1 MGKAASGNAA
11 SGNAGHAPLKP
22 RPYMVLLLLAERPRH
37 GYDLLA
43 AIEERSDGAMKMNAG
58 SFYRLIHGLAER
70 GLVQRVEAP
79 GDDASGGGERKTYGL
94 TERGLETLRAEIR
107 RQEALLEL
115 GRRWV
120 G

>member
-1 MGKAASGNAA
+1 MGKTAPDNARP
-11 SGNAGHAPLKP
+11 APLKP
-22 RPYMVLLLLAERPRH
+22 RAYMVLLLLAERPRH

-43 AIEERSDGAMKMNAG
+43 AIEQRSEGAMKMNAG
-58 SFYRLIHGLAER
+58 SFYRLIHGLAEE

-79 GDDASGGGERKTYGL
+79 DDEPSGGGERKTYGL
-94 TERGLETLRAEIR
+94 TVVGLERLRAEIA

-115 GRRWV
+115 GRQWV